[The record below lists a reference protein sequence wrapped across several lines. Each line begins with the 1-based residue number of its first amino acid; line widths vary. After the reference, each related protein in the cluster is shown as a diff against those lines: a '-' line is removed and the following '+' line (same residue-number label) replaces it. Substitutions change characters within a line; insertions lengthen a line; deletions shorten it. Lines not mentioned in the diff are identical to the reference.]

1 MGLRGTHNA
10 LPNDRGALST
20 AVSGAVVS
28 AALLV
33 VGAHRNLAL
42 AQVGLQTPV
51 AVQNVGGRV
60 GVITSCA
67 DSAAHL
73 DVAVMRLAG

>member
-28 AALLV
+28 VALLV

-51 AVQNVGGRV
+51 AVQNVG
-60 GVITSCA
+60 VITSCA